1 MKSISEQNIALLQTA
16 RSKDGAED
24 MYKVLTEIGRSKSCP
39 PLLRALMFC
48 REIYKYD
55 NNFAYERDP
64 FAPLRLTS
72 YADFQNR
79 ATPKSTYA
87 VVNAAILLLLERGAA
102 LNGARKAGSSVETAM
117 DIALMYADADVAYTL
132 RAAGAKYGY
141 ELRGDTTEAERRR
154 RIDPTHPIDLPEP
167 EEWRSVEDILEYARA
182 CTALLGLW
190 HWQWTLQRGDFAGVC
205 IRSEFTLSLNPDYL
219 DRPHH
224 LTRTTII
231 HELAHAMAPQGASHG
246 PIWKL
251 WGAAL
256 GQPGMRVPGYI
267 LPSPWAYALLMK
279 PSRPET

>member
-1 MKSISEQNIALLQTA
+1 MKSIREQNIALLHA
-16 RSKDGAED
+16 ASSRDGAEEI
-24 MYKVLTEIGRSKSCP
+24 YHILTEMGRSKSCP

-48 REIYKYD
+48 REIYKYCHD
-55 NNFAYERDP
+55 FAYERNP
-64 FAPLRLTS
+64 FAPLQLTS
-72 YADFQNR
+72 YADFQSR
-79 ATPKSTYA
+79 ATLHSTYS

-102 LNGARKAGSSVETAM
+102 LNVARKAGSSEETAM
-117 DIALMYADADVAYTL
+117 DIALMYADPDVAYTL

-141 ELRGDTTEAERRR
+141 ELRGDTAEAEHRR

-190 HWQWTLQRGDFAGVC
+190 HWQWTLRRGDFAGVC

-224 LTRTTII
+224 LTRAIII
-231 HELAHAMAPQGASHG
+231 HELAHAVAPLSEGHG

-256 GQPGMRVPGYI
+256 GQPGMRVPGYV
-267 LPSPWAYALLMK
+267 LPCPWVYALLMK